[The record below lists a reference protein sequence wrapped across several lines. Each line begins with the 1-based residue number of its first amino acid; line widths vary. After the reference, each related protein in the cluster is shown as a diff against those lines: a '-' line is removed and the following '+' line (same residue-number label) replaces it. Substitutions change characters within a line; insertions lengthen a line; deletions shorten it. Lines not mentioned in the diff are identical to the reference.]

1 MPKLTRKILDEMIL
15 HEMHAM
21 GLASSR
27 PSKILLKEP
36 KQEEEEPEYRYCDS
50 LDSFPKAFDPKDRNV
65 RCIIPESPDD
75 WRPTEEER
83 KTQALELAIATFN
96 RFFRELDVD
105 TRHRFLAQLRAK
117 LIKHLTTDEINEIVS
132 DAVSATKG
140 FTSPVNKNRKPK

>member
-75 WRPTEEER
+75 WRPTEEQRKER
-83 KTQALELAIATFN
+83 ALQLAIENEKLITKETDDKTQS
-96 RFFRELDVD
+96 D
-105 TRHRFLAQLRAK
+105 
-117 LIKHLTTDEINEIVS
+117 DEISQLINKIEI
-132 DAVSATKG
+132 
-140 FTSPVNKNRKPK
+140 FLNQ